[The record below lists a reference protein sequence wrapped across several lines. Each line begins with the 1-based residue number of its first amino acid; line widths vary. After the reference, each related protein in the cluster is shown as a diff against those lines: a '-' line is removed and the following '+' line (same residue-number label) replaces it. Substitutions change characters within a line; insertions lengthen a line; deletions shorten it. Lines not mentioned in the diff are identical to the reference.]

1 MTGQRRAIAQR
12 TVLSDSTIPHFYA
25 TQTVSMWAAQDFLQQ
40 AKALAQ
46 QNEWQPP
53 KINEVILR
61 AVALS
66 LRQHP
71 ALNASV
77 SDESITLHEMINV
90 GMVIGVDDGML
101 IPVIHT
107 ADEKNL
113 FTLAVHT
120 QRLKERA
127 QLGTLSRQDLSDGT
141 FTVSNLGMYGLD
153 SFTAIINP
161 PEVGILAVG
170 ALRDG
175 HLTLT
180 LSSDH
185 RAVDGV
191 QAARFMATLRQFLE
205 NPLSLA
211 IDAPEQL

>member
-1 MTGQRRAIAQR
+1 
-12 TVLSDSTIPHFYA
+12 
-25 TQTVSMWAAQDFLQQ
+25 
-40 AKALAQ
+40 
-46 QNEWQPP
+46 
-53 KINEVILR
+53 
-61 AVALS
+61 
-66 LRQHP
+66 
-71 ALNASV
+71 
-77 SDESITLHEMINV
+77 
-90 GMVIGVDDGML
+90 
-101 IPVIHT
+101 
-107 ADEKNL
+107 
-113 FTLAVHT
+113 
-120 QRLKERA
+120 
-127 QLGTLSRQDLSDGT
+127 
-141 FTVSNLGMYGLD
+141 MYGLD

-175 HLTLT
+175 HMTLT

>member
-1 MTGQRRAIAQR
+1 MR
-12 TVLSDSTIPHFYA
+12 
-25 TQTVSMWAAQDFLQQ
+25 AAQDFLRQ

-46 QNEWQPP
+46 KNDWQPP
-53 KINEVILR
+53 KVNELILR
-61 AVALS
+61 AVALG

-71 ALNASV
+71 TLNASV
-77 SDESITLHEMINV
+77 SDESIALHKAINV

-101 IPVIHT
+101 IPVIYAT
-107 ADEKNL
+107 DEKNL
-113 FTLAVHT
+113 FTLAAHT
-120 QRLKERA
+120 QRLKKRA
-127 QLGTLSRQDLSDGT
+127 QLGTLSQQDLSGGT

-175 HLTLT
+175 HMTLT